1 LLKSSVFLRHERPK
15 KKDSFRNVSFTM
27 NIVLQENKGK
37 IIAKK
42 KCRRYLAEPYMSMGG
57 VVERGR

>member
-1 LLKSSVFLRHERPK
+1 LYCK
-15 KKDSFRNVSFTM
+15 
-27 NIVLQENKGK
+27 NKGK

-42 KCRRYLAEPYMSMGG
+42 KLRRDLAEPYMSMGG